1 MASQPPD
8 SIAPPGSSAPT
19 PPMPREDRPGRGA
32 RWLRFTLIAAAALLL
47 AHLLD
52 RAAYTL
58 LYDPHVYDHDWGR
71 MLRSLG
77 FLPVWMIGALA
88 LALAGPQEPEAV
100 KAARRRGL
108 LLFLGPTA
116 SGIAGEL
123 LKLVIRRERP
133 WAEHGAYVFRPW
145 SVRPLSSA
153 GLSMPS
159 SHSTVAFGAAFVLA
173 RLYPRTAF
181 IWIALAVGCSLTRV
195 AARAHFLSDVTLGAI
210 VSFAVVAG
218 LWRWLGP
225 AGQSGR

>member
-1 MASQPPD
+1 MPPTEPTQPH
-8 SIAPPGSSAPT
+8 APGPRTTVAPT
-19 PPMPREDRPGRGA
+19 PAHGRA
-32 RWLRFTLIAAAALLL
+32 TSWIRFLLIAGAALAF

-77 FLPVWMIGALA
+77 FLPVWLIGALA
-88 LALAGPQEPEAV
+88 LALAGPAEPGPARD
-100 KAARRRGL
+100 AARWRGL
-108 LLFLGPTA
+108 LLVLGPTLA
-116 SGIAGEL
+116 GIAGEL

-133 WAEHGAYVFRPW
+133 WAAHGAYVFRPW

-159 SHSTVAFGAAFVLA
+159 SHATVAFGAAFVLA

-181 IWIALAVGCSLTRV
+181 VWFALAAGCSLTRV

-210 VSFAVVAG
+210 VAWAVVAAV
-218 LWRWLGP
+218 WRVANGR
-225 AGQSGR
+225 GQVQV